1 MPPALARPERNRLR
15 HRQLA
20 DISASQ
26 PRAPMLFL
34 PVRIIVALSLLA
46 FALSACAR
54 ERAGPATCQIHKTG
68 NGDLTECD

>member
-1 MPPALARPERNRLR
+1 MY
-15 HRQLA
+15 
-20 DISASQ
+20 ASQ
-26 PRAPMLFL
+26 PRASMPFR

-54 ERAGPATCQIHKTG
+54 ERTGPATCQTHKAG